1 MLFPSKRHELAS
13 RAKAIAATV
22 DGSALRAD
30 GLIADEVDRFDATK
44 AGITVG
50 QEQRLSDGMGKVM
63 VKHKEEPPN
72 NCWN

>member
-22 DGSALRAD
+22 DGGALRAD
-30 GLIADEVDRFDATK
+30 GLIADEADRFDATK

-50 QEQRLSDGMGKVM
+50 QEQRLSDVSA
-63 VKHKEEPPN
+63 
-72 NCWN
+72 WAR